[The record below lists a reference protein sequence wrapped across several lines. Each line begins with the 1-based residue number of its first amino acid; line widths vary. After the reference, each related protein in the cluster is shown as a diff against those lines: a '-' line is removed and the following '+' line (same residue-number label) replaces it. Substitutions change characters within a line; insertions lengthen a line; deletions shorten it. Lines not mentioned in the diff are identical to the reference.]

1 VALAAPFAVTA
12 EGSACDATR
21 AVWHDRAAVRRHV
34 GGLIANPQPAA
45 ATRPRAKAALST
57 ELTELVESIEP
68 VGDEIVCAEIGIGHV
83 QVGGHPHERS
93 HAAALRR
100 ALRRGH
106 ADWLAD
112 AAFGGTIAMA
122 MAIVGFVVTAY
133 AMHDAV
139 KTGDATVAQS
149 INILD
154 HANFVPAML
163 GLCCT
168 FLATGLSSLRTG
180 ALPRWICLVSVIL
193 GVASPLGPAAF
204 APFALFPVWVIV
216 VAAILARRM
225 RAINSQ
231 NPANN

>member
-1 VALAAPFAVTA
+1 MIFY
-12 EGSACDATR
+12 
-21 AVWHDRAAVRRHV
+21 
-34 GGLIANPQPAA
+34 
-45 ATRPRAKAALST
+45 
-57 ELTELVESIEP
+57 LT
-68 VGDEIVCAEIGIGHV
+68 
-83 QVGGHPHERS
+83 
-93 HAAALRR
+93 ALRR

-139 KTGDATVAQS
+139 KTGDA
-149 INILD
+149 
-154 HANFVPAML
+154 NFVLAML

>member
-1 VALAAPFAVTA
+1 MLVGTAAAYAVLFIAVFLVGGSGPDTTTA
-12 EGSACDATR
+12 GAKIIADYHKSN
-21 AVWHDRAAVRRHV
+21 AAVQISGYALV
-34 GGLIANPQPAA
+34 IAA
-45 ATRPRAKAALST
+45 AVL
-57 ELTELVESIEP
+57 IFF
-68 VGDEIVCAEIGIGHV
+68 G
-83 QVGGHPHERS
+83 
-93 HAAALRR
+93 AALRR

-106 ADWLAD
+106 AHWLAD
-112 AAFGGTIAMA
+112 AAFGGTIAITMA
-122 MAIVGFVVTAY
+122 IADAAFGGTIAITMAIVGFVVTAY
-133 AMHDAV
+133 TMHDAV

-193 GVASPLGPAAF
+193 GVASPLGAAAF
-204 APFALFPVWVIV
+204 APFALFPLWVIV

>member
-1 VALAAPFAVTA
+1 MLVGTAAAYAVLFIAVFLVGGSGPDTTTA
-12 EGSACDATR
+12 GAKIIADYHKSN
-21 AVWHDRAAVRRHV
+21 AAVQISGYALV
-34 GGLIANPQPAA
+34 IAA
-45 ATRPRAKAALST
+45 AVL
-57 ELTELVESIEP
+57 IFF
-68 VGDEIVCAEIGIGHV
+68 G
-83 QVGGHPHERS
+83 
-93 HAAALRR
+93 AALRR

-112 AAFGGTIAMA
+112 AAFGGTMAMA